1 MVLIV
6 IIIGVIIFFAFRGIH
21 DDEDK
26 RWHRTRRKDLIDY
39 LKELGRGE
47 GPPPL

>member
-6 IIIGVIIFFAFRGIH
+6 IIIGVIIFFAFRGKH
-21 DDEDK
+21 DNEDK
-26 RWHRTRRKDLIDY
+26 RWTRRKDLIDY